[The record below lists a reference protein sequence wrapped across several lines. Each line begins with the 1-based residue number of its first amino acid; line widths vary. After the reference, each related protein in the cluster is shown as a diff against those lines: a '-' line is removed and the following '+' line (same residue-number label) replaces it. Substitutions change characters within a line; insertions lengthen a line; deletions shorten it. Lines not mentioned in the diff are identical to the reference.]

1 MTRYRKLAEMLWSAE
16 RDRSEIRRI
25 TLDHPDLDTGD
36 AYRIL
41 DELVALKQGAGQLP
55 VGYKLGYTSEA
66 MRRQMGVH
74 EPSYGVLFDT
84 MMMKSGANLAMNE
97 LIHPKVEAEIAFIL
111 KKDVKGPDITAD
123 AVLAATD
130 CVLPAL
136 EVVDSRYID
145 YKFTSVDVIADN
157 NSAARVILG
166 GKRFDPDAVDLK
178 AVRVNLWCNGQL
190 TEKGV
195 GTDVLGHPAEAVA
208 WLANFLAGRGKYLAQ
223 GHIVI
228 SGGMTQAVDLERGD
242 EVHTCFGEL
251 GEVNFSVM

>member
-1 MTRYRKLAEMLWSAE
+1 MISYRKLAEALWSAE
-16 RDRSEIRRI
+16 RKRQEFRRI
-25 TLDHPDLDTGD
+25 TLDHPDLDTKN

-41 DELVALKQGAGQLP
+41 DELVALKQGAGQVP

-84 MMMKSGANLAMNE
+84 MMMKSGVNLVRDE
-97 LIHPKVEAEIAFIL
+97 LIHPKVEAEIAFVL
-111 KKDVKGPDITAD
+111 KKDIKGPDITAD
-123 AVLAATD
+123 TVLAATD

-145 YKFTSVDVIADN
+145 YQFTGADVIADN

-166 GKRFDPDAVDLK
+166 ERRVDLDTVDLK
-178 AVRVNLWCNGQL
+178 AVRVSLWKNGEL
-190 TEKGV
+190 TEEGV
-195 GTDVLGHPAEAVA
+195 GADVLGHPADAVA
-208 WLANFLAGRGKYLAQ
+208 WLANFLADRGRYLAQ

-228 SGGMTQAVDLERGD
+228 SGGMTRAVDLERGD
-242 EVHTCFGEL
+242 EVCARFKGL
-251 GEVNFSVM
+251 GEVNFSMM